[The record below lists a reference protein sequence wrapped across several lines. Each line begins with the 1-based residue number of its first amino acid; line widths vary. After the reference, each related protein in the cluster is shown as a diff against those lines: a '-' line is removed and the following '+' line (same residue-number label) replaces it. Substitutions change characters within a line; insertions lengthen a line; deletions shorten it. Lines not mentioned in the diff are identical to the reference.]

1 MGSKSAVE
9 ICCQKRIEKVLEHF
23 EISYKELSETEP
35 FSAIKNNP
43 NTRKAYGIDRI
54 WKNKKFRRKIRN
66 RKIWFV
72 PIGNKVVPDRNNRGE
87 NEKIQSKMYKQL
99 YIKCHRKEVMILKKA
114 QEITYSNWIRI
125 GDKTV
130 RLEELSKEERVEIAN
145 RLTYRFL
152 SALPNVKVV
161 ESN

>member
-1 MGSKSAVE
+1 
-9 ICCQKRIEKVLEHF
+9 
-23 EISYKELSETEP
+23 
-35 FSAIKNNP
+35 
-43 NTRKAYGIDRI
+43 
-54 WKNKKFRRKIRN
+54 
-66 RKIWFV
+66 
-72 PIGNKVVPDRNNRGE
+72 
-87 NEKIQSKMYKQL
+87 
-99 YIKCHRKEVMILKKA
+99 MILKKA

>member
-23 EISYKELSETEP
+23 GISYKELSETEP

-54 WKNKKFRRKIRN
+54 LKNKKSRRKIRN

-145 RLTYRFL
+145 RLTYRL
-152 SALPNVKVV
+152 KNAVYNKQKTHV
-161 ESN
+161 